1 MFLASDI
8 VHRGLQTWSE
18 RGVAANSSA
27 SFFLRKVALQ
37 AFITIRLAVLVG
49 RARVLGAILLAMV
62 DVFSCLTW
70 AARNTSGTKSFSYDL
85 ASCFL
90 ALMLLHLFLQ
100 DRT

>member
-1 MFLASDI
+1 MLSAHDA

-37 AFITIRLAVLVG
+37 AFVAIRLVVLVG
-49 RARVLGAILLAMV
+49 RARLLGAILLAMV
-62 DVFSCLTW
+62 NVLSCLTS
-70 AARNTSGTKSFSYDL
+70 AARNTSGIRSFSFDL

-90 ALMLLHLFLQ
+90 ALMPLHLFLQ